1 MTLGADLDQIKAL
14 VATYLD
20 GLHAGDTAK
29 LAAAF
34 HSVSHL
40 YSVVDGVV
48 QDVPRDV
55 WLERVR
61 TRQAPASLGLPRHD
75 AILSVDISGPETA
88 FVKVA
93 CAIPP
98 RFFTDYLTCL
108 KTAEGWRIVSKS
120 FHTETR

>member
-1 MTLGADLDQIKAL
+1 
-14 VATYLD
+14 
-20 GLHAGDTAK
+20 
-29 LAAAF
+29 
-34 HSVSHL
+34 VSHL

-48 QDVPRDV
+48 QDVPRDA

-61 TRQAPASLGLPRHD
+61 TRQSPAALGLPRHD
-75 AILSVDISGPETA
+75 AILTIDMSGPETA

-108 KTAEGWRIVSKS
+108 KTAEGWRVVSKS
-120 FHTETR
+120 FRTETR

>member
-1 MTLGADLDQIKAL
+1 MALGNDLDQIKAL
-14 VATYLD
+14 VGTYLD
-20 GLHAGDTAK
+20 GLHAGDADR

-34 HSVSHL
+34 HPVSHL

-48 QDVPRDV
+48 QDMPRDA

-61 TRQAPASLGLPRHD
+61 ARQSPAALGLPRHD
-75 AILSVDISGPETA
+75 AILTIDMSGPETA

-108 KTAEGWRIVSKS
+108 KTAEGWRVVSKS
-120 FHTETR
+120 FRTETR